1 MRETPFVLRA
11 EHEIYVEYDRE
22 RRLRVSRYIA
32 PAFVTILSLL
42 IIASQIAPDQ
52 FHGTRSNI
60 GLILLCD
67 GLFILGAISAWRRMV
82 NTATAS
88 ILGAALLI
96 MVLSVLANQPFILS
110 DLFTIPAVVIIG
122 LSALIGLPWM
132 ILATTAGTTIFTLV
146 LSQAMVLRP
155 DMLNHNNVNSV
166 GAFIVEQW
174 ALAIIVFAAARGYRR
189 ILRQISDVRVQYERA
204 KKLEELKDQFIT
216 SVNHELRNPVMMV
229 QGNMELLR
237 LKGKELSPERRDMM
251 IERASQAS
259 DKLSQLVQSI
269 LDVRRLD
276 QGSKNFEP
284 EPVPVF
290 DAVASAAALV
300 DPSDGGGVERDL
312 RVHAPRDLALWGEP
326 IRMQQI
332 LTNLL
337 SNALKYSKPG
347 TAIDVTARL
356 VTTNGAEGGQR
367 WRFLRRE
374 PLESHMVEIRVRDYG
389 FGIPP
394 EQAPLLFQRFVRLP
408 RDLAST
414 TVGNGLGLYLCRELT
429 EAMGGRI
436 WVESDGVDG
445 EGSAFYLRFPVP
457 PSDVR
462 MTGAPEAT
470 SNA

>member
-1 MRETPFVLRA
+1 MQEAPFVLRA
-11 EHEIYVEYDRE
+11 EQEIYVEYDRE
-22 RRLRVSRYIA
+22 RRLRLSRYIA
-32 PAFVTILSLL
+32 PTFATILSLL
-42 IIASQIAPDQ
+42 LIASLIVPDQ
-52 FHGTRSNI
+52 FHGTRSNA

-67 GLFILGAISAWRRMV
+67 GLFMLGAVSAWRRMV

-96 MVLSVLANQPFILS
+96 MVLSVVVNQPFILS

-132 ILATTAGTTIFTLV
+132 ILATTAGTSIFV
-146 LSQAMVLRP
+146 LIMSRAVELQP

-174 ALAIIVFAAARGYRR
+174 ALAIIVYAAARGYRR
-189 ILRQISDVRVQYERA
+189 ILQQISDVRMQYERA

-229 QGNMELLR
+229 QGNIELLR
-237 LKGKELSPERRDMM
+237 LKGKEMSPERRDTM

-259 DKLSQLVQSI
+259 DKLSQLIQSI
-269 LDVRRLD
+269 LDVRRLE
-276 QGSKNFEP
+276 QGSKDFEP
-284 EPVPVF
+284 EPVLVF
-290 DAVASAAALV
+290 DAVASAATLV
-300 DPSDGGGVERDL
+300 DPSDGKGVEREL
-312 RVHAPRDLALWGEP
+312 RIHAPRDLALWGEP
-326 IRMQQI
+326 IRVQQI

-356 VTTNGAEGGQR
+356 VTVDTAEEG
-367 WRFLRRE
+367 WRRLLPRRE
-374 PLESHMVEIRVRDYG
+374 SPESHMVELRVRDYG

-408 RDLAST
+408 RDLTST
-414 TVGNGLGLYLCRELT
+414 IIGNGLGLYLCRELT

-436 WVESDGVDG
+436 WVESSGVDG

-457 PSDVR
+457 PTHSR
-462 MTGAPEAT
+462 ATGAPKAT
-470 SNA
+470 ADA

>member
-1 MRETPFVLRA
+1 MQEAPFVLRA
-11 EHEIYVEYDRE
+11 EQEIYVEYDRE
-22 RRLRVSRYIA
+22 RRLRLSRYIA
-32 PAFVTILSLL
+32 PTFATILSLL
-42 IIASQIAPDQ
+42 LIASLIVPDQ
-52 FHGTRSNI
+52 FHGTRSNA

-67 GLFILGAISAWRRMV
+67 GLFMLGAVSAWRRMV

-96 MVLSVLANQPFILS
+96 MVLSVVVNQPFILS

-132 ILATTAGTTIFTLV
+132 ILATTAGTSIFV
-146 LSQAMVLRP
+146 LIMSRAVELQP

-174 ALAIIVFAAARGYRR
+174 ALAIIVYAAARGYRR
-189 ILRQISDVRVQYERA
+189 ILQQISDVRMQYERA

-229 QGNMELLR
+229 QGNIELLR
-237 LKGKELSPERRDMM
+237 LKGKEMSPERRDTM
-251 IERASQAS
+251 IDRASQAS
-259 DKLSQLVQSI
+259 DKLSQLIQSI
-269 LDVRRLD
+269 LDVRRLE
-276 QGSKNFEP
+276 QGSKDFEP
-284 EPVPVF
+284 EPVLVF
-290 DAVASAAALV
+290 DAVASAATLV
-300 DPSDGGGVERDL
+300 DPSDGKGVEREL
-312 RVHAPRDLALWGEP
+312 RIHAPRDLALWGEP
-326 IRMQQI
+326 IRVQQI

-356 VTTNGAEGGQR
+356 VTVDTAEEG
-367 WRFLRRE
+367 WRRLLPRRE
-374 PLESHMVEIRVRDYG
+374 SPESHMVELRVRDYG

-408 RDLAST
+408 RDLTST
-414 TVGNGLGLYLCRELT
+414 IIGNGLGLYLCRELT

-436 WVESDGVDG
+436 WVESSGVDG

-457 PSDVR
+457 PTHSR
-462 MTGAPEAT
+462 ATGAPKAT
-470 SNA
+470 ADA